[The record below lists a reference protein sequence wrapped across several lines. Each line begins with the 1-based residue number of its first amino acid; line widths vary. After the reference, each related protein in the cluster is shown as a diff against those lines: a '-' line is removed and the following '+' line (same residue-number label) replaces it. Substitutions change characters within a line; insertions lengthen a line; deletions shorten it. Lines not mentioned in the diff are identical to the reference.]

1 MSKEEIINNV
11 PYCPGIYM
19 IQNDINKKC
28 YIGQSVN
35 LHKRLLHHI
44 NNFINDRY
52 NAPIYRAFKKY
63 GIEHF
68 SLSIL
73 NTFDNPITPEIR
85 KQLDIYEKK
94 YINEYNSYGAT
105 GYNQTK
111 GADGGITGYKFTNE
125 QKLTISKNSSK
136 IQNDGRNTIYC
147 YDVKNNKFIESTSLQ
162 ELKRQLNVNFR
173 TGCCNDLLIYKQY
186 ILSRT
191 KDNLLQKINK
201 YNNKLQEYNT
211 NGCSKLTQEM
221 KDDIINNIYE
231 KEFLS
236 KYGVCKAT
244 YYHYKE
250 KLNIS

>member
-1 MSKEEIINNV
+1 MCKEDLIDIYEQ
-11 PYCPGIYM
+11 PGIYM
-19 IQNDINKKC
+19 IQNNINNKC
-28 YIGQSVN
+28 YIGQSIN
-35 LHKRLLHHI
+35 LHTRLLHHI
-44 NNFINDRY
+44 NNSINNRY
-52 NAPIYRAFKKY
+52 NAPIYRAIKKY
-63 GIEHF
+63 GIENF
-68 SLSIL
+68 SVYIL
-73 NTFDNPITPEIR
+73 KTFDNPVTNETK

-94 YINEYNSYGAT
+94 FINEYNSYGCT

-111 GADGGITGYKFTNE
+111 GGDGGIDGYKFTKE
-125 QKLTISKNSSK
+125 QKLTISKNSFK

-173 TGCCNDLLIYKQY
+173 TGCIRNLLIYNQY

-191 KDNLLQKINK
+191 KDDLLIKIKK
-201 YNNKLQEYNT
+201 YKDKIQLYNT
-211 NGCSKLTQEM
+211 NGCSKFTFQM
-221 KDDIINNIYE
+221 KEDILNNISE

-236 KYGVCKAT
+236 KYNVCKST

>member
-1 MSKEEIINNV
+1 MSKDDLVNIQEQ
-11 PYCPGIYM
+11 PGIYM

-28 YIGQSVN
+28 YIGQSIN
-35 LHKRLLHHI
+35 LHTRLLHHI
-44 NNFINDRY
+44 NNSINNRY

-63 GIEHF
+63 GIENF
-68 SLSIL
+68 SVYIL
-73 NTFDNPITPEIR
+73 KKFDNPITTYIKE
-85 KQLDIYEKK
+85 QLDIYEKK
-94 YINEYNSYGAT
+94 YINEYNSYGST

-111 GADGGITGYKFTNE
+111 GGDGGIDGYKFTKE
-125 QKLTISKNSSK
+125 QKLTISKNSYK

-147 YDVKNNKFIESTSLQ
+147 YDIKNNKFIESTSLQ

-173 TGCCNDLLIYKQY
+173 TGCIRNLLIYNQY
-186 ILSRT
+186 ILSRS
-191 KDNLLQKINK
+191 KDDLLQKINK

-211 NGCSKLTQEM
+211 NGCSKLTHEM
-221 KDDIINNIYE
+221 KDDIINNISE

-236 KYGVCKAT
+236 KYNVCKST